1 MQSPG
6 SVLED
11 GGIATEMISP
21 PPKHLPRE
29 ILLIQG
35 TCVREYFLREMLLRR
50 GIENNGGVDETS
62 CCLLD
67 ADPRWK

>member
-6 SVLED
+6 SVLEN
-11 GGIATEMISP
+11 GGISNEMISP

-62 CCLLD
+62 CCLPAV
-67 ADPRWK
+67 ADRWK